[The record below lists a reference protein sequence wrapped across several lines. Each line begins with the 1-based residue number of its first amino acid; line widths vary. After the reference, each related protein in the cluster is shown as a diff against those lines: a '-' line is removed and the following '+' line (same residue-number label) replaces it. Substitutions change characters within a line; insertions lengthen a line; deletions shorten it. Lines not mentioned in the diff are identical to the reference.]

1 MRIPVLLLM
10 MVGLGLWPGHAL
22 TQEVVTDQVS
32 ITSARGQLFGITA
45 GEGIARQELASG
57 EDVLVVGTK
66 GVTGYVQTTSRLL
79 GFSGRLQRWID
90 MNLSSAEEVLKWT
103 VTPRMIIVQ
112 GRQAVYGFQS
122 DLGRWKRDP
131 WGAGETLVK
140 SVVHEN
146 VGVLITNRRALGFSA
161 LTGGFFSQDLPS
173 GNSIQDI
180 QGNDNVVIIHLS
192 GLMLVFRSGLAIWAE
207 LP

>member
-79 GFSGRLQRWID
+79 GFS
-90 MNLSSAEEVLKWT
+90 
-103 VTPRMIIVQ
+103 
-112 GRQAVYGFQS
+112 
-122 DLGRWKRDP
+122 
-131 WGAGETLVK
+131 
-140 SVVHEN
+140 
-146 VGVLITNRRALGFSA
+146 
-161 LTGGFFSQDLPS
+161 
-173 GNSIQDI
+173 
-180 QGNDNVVIIHLS
+180 
-192 GLMLVFRSGLAIWAE
+192 
-207 LP
+207 